1 MREKITLRQCE
12 DLTENPRHIVRS
24 YSKNTEFLTI
34 NLSPSSYKNDAGEQ
48 RVRCTTLA
56 ISHEGRMTA
65 QSLLQTI
72 YQQGLFDSLD
82 AAFIKEL
89 VAVYCIPDYHTL
101 AAYLIGARY
110 SYAEE
115 LCAHRKA
122 LLGDT
127 TDLEQVT
134 AFAERCKALAKLAFK
149 TEEA

>member
-1 MREKITLRQCE
+1 MSKKITIRQCE
-12 DLTENPRHIVRS
+12 DLMVNPRPIVRS
-24 YSKNTEFLTI
+24 YSKFTEFLTI
-34 NLSPSSYKNDAGEQ
+34 NLSPSSYKNEAGE
-48 RVRCTTLA
+48 RRIRCTTLA
-56 ISHEGRMTA
+56 IAHEGRMTA
-65 QSLLQTI
+65 QTLLQTI

-89 VAVYCIPDYHTL
+89 VVVYRISDYHTL

-134 AFAERCKALAKLAFK
+134 AFAERCKALAKPAFK
-149 TEEA
+149 IEEP

>member
-1 MREKITLRQCE
+1 MREKITIRPCE

-34 NLSPSSYKNDAGEQ
+34 NLSPSSYENEAGEP

-65 QSLLQTI
+65 QTLLQTI

-82 AAFIKEL
+82 TAFIKEF

-127 TDLEQVT
+127 ADLEQVT
-134 AFAERCKALAKLAFK
+134 AFAERCKALAKPAFK
-149 TEEA
+149 IEET

>member
-1 MREKITLRQCE
+1 MSKKITIRPCE

-34 NLSPSSYKNDAGEQ
+34 NLSPSSYKNETGER

-65 QSLLQTI
+65 QTLLQTI
-72 YQQGLFDSLD
+72 YQQGLFDNLSV
-82 AAFIKEL
+82 AFLQEL
-89 VAVYCIPDYHTL
+89 VSVYRIPDYHTL

-134 AFAERCKALAKLAFK
+134 AFAERCKALAKPAFK
-149 TEEA
+149 IEEP

>member
-1 MREKITLRQCE
+1 MSKQITIRQCE
-12 DLTENPRHIVRS
+12 DLTNNPRPIVRS
-24 YSKNTEFLTI
+24 YSKFTEFLTI
-34 NLSPSSYKNDAGEQ
+34 NLSPSSYKNEAGEQ

-65 QSLLQTI
+65 QTLLKTI
-72 YQQGLFDSLD
+72 YRQGLFDNLSATFLQE
-82 AAFIKEL
+82 I
-89 VAVYCIPDYHTL
+89 VSVYRIPDYHTL

-127 TDLEQVT
+127 ADLEQLT
-134 AFAERCKALAKLAFK
+134 AFAERCKALAKPAFK
-149 TEEA
+149 IEEA